1 MKKLFMSLATVLIM
15 IITGCGSS
23 SNSAP
28 EPLSSS
34 SEKNIPRTV
43 TVSPSLSGSLDT
55 TFGTN
60 GIVNTPIGSSYDGAN
75 ALGIQSDGR
84 IVVAGSS
91 SNGSNYDFA
100 IARYGTDG
108 SLDTTFGAGGIVTTN
123 IGSGDDVASALGIQ
137 SDGRIVVA
145 GKSGTGS
152 NYDFALVRYNTDG
165 SLDTG
170 FGTGGKV
177 TTPIGS
183 DWDIAYALGIQS
195 DGRIVAAGYSSNGD
209 HYDFALVRYNTDG
222 SLDTRFGAGGKVT
235 TSVGSG
241 YDRAFALVIQSDGRI
256 VVAGTSS
263 SNGSKYDFALVRYNT
278 DGSLDTRFGTGG
290 KVTTLTGSGN
300 GAALALGIQ
309 SDGRILAAGYSSNGG
324 NYNYAIARYNT
335 DGSLDTGF
343 GTGGIVTTPAGSGY
357 DRAYAL
363 GIQPDGRIVVA
374 GTSSN
379 GSNYNFVLMRYDT
392 DGSLDTRFGTGF
404 DIGYDKDSKV
414 ITTIGSVNDASP
426 QSKSGSIVVA
436 VDSGINYYYATALG
450 MQSDGRIVAAG
461 YSDNGIKYDFSLM
474 RYLP

>member
-1 MKKLFMSLATVLIM
+1 MSLAVALIM
-15 IITGCGSS
+15 VITGCGSGGG
-23 SNSAP
+23 SAP
-28 EPLSSS
+28 ESLS
-34 SEKNIPRTV
+34 SEKNIQSKAV
-43 TVSPSLSGSLDT
+43 VSPSLSGSLDT

-60 GIVNTPIGSSYDGAN
+60 GIVNTPIGSICDVAN

-91 SNGSNYDFA
+91 SNGGNYDFA
-100 IARYGTDG
+100 VARYNADG
-108 SLDTTFGAGGIVTTN
+108 SLDAGFGTGGKVITP

-137 SDGRIVVA
+137 SDGRIVAA

-152 NYDFALVRYNTDG
+152 DYDFAIVRYNTDG

-183 DWDIAYALGIQS
+183 DWDVAYALGIQS
-195 DGRIVAAGYSSNGD
+195 DGRIVVAGYSSNGD
-209 HYDFALVRYNTDG
+209 NYDFAIVRYNTDG
-222 SLDTRFGAGGKVT
+222 SLDTGFGTGGKIT
-235 TSVGSG
+235 TPVGSG
-241 YDRAFALVIQSDGRI
+241 YDRALALVIQSDGRI

-263 SNGSKYDFALVRYNT
+263 SNGSKYDFILVRYNT

-300 GAALALGIQ
+300 GAALAVGIQ
-309 SDGRILAAGYSSNGG
+309 SDGRIVAAGYSSNGG
-324 NYNYAIARYNT
+324 NYNYALVRYNT

-343 GTGGIVTTPAGSGY
+343 GTGGIVNTPDGRGY

-363 GIQPDGRIVVA
+363 GIQSDGRIVVA

-379 GSNYNFVLMRYDT
+379 GSNYDFVLMRYDT
-392 DGSLDTRFGTGF
+392 DGVLDTRFGTGF
-404 DIGYDKDSKV
+404 DIGCDTDSTV
-414 ITTIGSVNDASP
+414 ITPVGSVNDAANAP
-426 QSKSGSIVVA
+426 GIQSKKATIVAA

-461 YSDNGIKYDFSLM
+461 YSDNGNKYDFSLM